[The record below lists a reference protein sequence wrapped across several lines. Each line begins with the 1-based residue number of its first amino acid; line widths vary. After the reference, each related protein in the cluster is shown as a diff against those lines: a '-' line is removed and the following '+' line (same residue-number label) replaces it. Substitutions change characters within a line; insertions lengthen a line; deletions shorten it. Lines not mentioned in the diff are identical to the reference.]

1 MEVARDALLF
11 LHLVGFAALLGGA
24 FVQIRDSVKV
34 VNSAMLHGALLQVLS
49 GVLLVGVIEGGDEVS
64 GDEVN
69 QVKIGVKLAVALV
82 IGVLCWV
89 NRRKEAVPNGL
100 FFGIAFL
107 TLANA
112 AIAVFWK

>member
-1 MEVARDALLF
+1 MRNLMLF
-11 LHLVGFAALLGGA
+11 LHLAGFAALFGGA

-49 GVLLVGVIEGGDEVS
+49 GVLLVGVIEGG

-69 QVKIGVKLAVALV
+69 QAKIGVKLAVALV

>member
-49 GVLLVGVIEGGDEVS
+49 GVLLVGVIEGG
-64 GDEVN
+64 GDGVN

-100 FFGIAFL
+100 FFGIAVL